1 MERLD
6 QIKQM
11 LSEDAKNSFLNF
23 ALAKEYE
30 SQSNYTMAIEHYEF
44 IRQNDPS
51 YVGTFYHLAK
61 LYIANED
68 FSNAKF
74 IIEEGITIAKSL
86 KDFHAESELKNLLM
100 NLMVD
105 L

>member
-51 YVGTFYHLAK
+51 KIYY
-61 LYIANED
+61 
-68 FSNAKF
+68 
-74 IIEEGITIAKSL
+74 
-86 KDFHAESELKNLLM
+86 
-100 NLMVD
+100 
-105 L
+105 

>member
-1 MERLD
+1 MN
-6 QIKQM
+6 
-11 LSEDAKNSFLNF
+11 LSDRMIL
-23 ALAKEYE
+23 
-30 SQSNYTMAIEHYEF
+30 
-44 IRQNDPS
+44 
-51 YVGTFYHLAK
+51 
-61 LYIANED
+61 
-68 FSNAKF
+68 AKF